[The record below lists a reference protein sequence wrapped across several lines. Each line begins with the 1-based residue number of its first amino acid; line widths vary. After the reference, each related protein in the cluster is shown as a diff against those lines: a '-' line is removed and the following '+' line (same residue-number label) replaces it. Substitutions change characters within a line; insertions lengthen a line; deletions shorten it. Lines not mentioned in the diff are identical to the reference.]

1 MSRAYR
7 IEVSEGVQRIVHVE
21 DGVQGSIDVLPI
33 LPAERMSELLANELE
48 RRGFARTEQD
58 GQTVLVRVGNDNVT
72 VEVNAQTGTVTVSI
86 AEDVTLDLSAR
97 AEATSENPESAR
109 QEAARRLQQALDQ
122 QAVPLQGAARQ
133 AATARLESE
142 LSELRPEL
150 DAIVNAVTGEAL
162 VEKARELGEIESI
175 EGTVADGTL
184 TIKVRV

>member
-7 IEVSEGVQRIVHVE
+7 IQVSEGVQRIVHVE
-21 DGVQGSIDVLPI
+21 DGVQGTIEVLPI
-33 LPAERMSELLANELE
+33 LPAERMAELLAAELE
-48 RRGFARTEQD
+48 RRGFARADQND
-58 GQTVLVRVGNDNVT
+58 GAVLVRVGKDNVT

-86 AEDVTLDLSAR
+86 AEDITLDLSAK
-97 AEATSENPESAR
+97 AEATAENPESAR
-109 QEAARRLQQALDQ
+109 QEAERRLQQAIDL
-122 QAVPLQGAARQ
+122 QAVPLQGAARK
-133 AATARLESE
+133 AATARLEGE

-150 DAIVNAVTGEAL
+150 DAVVNAVTGEAL